1 MRFRTVKNGYDPN
14 EVEQYFKRVRE
25 TYEDTLTAQ
34 RDRIF
39 ALKDEL
45 SKAQAA
51 LAEYENRKEQISKAI
66 ESALSKA
73 DEIEKLTRRK
83 VAKELA
89 SLRRFHKRWVD
100 YFARILRKYPLDE
113 ELAEARAS
121 GDEIARL
128 LGEADSVPDDT
139 LKTDTF
145 DPVGMIE
152 DHLAAE
158 SVDDEETFDYNAA
171 IHPEED
177 LEQILHDLGIMFGED
192 NKRK

>member
-25 TYEDTLTAQ
+25 TYDDTLAAQ

-45 SKAQAA
+45 SRAQAA
-51 LAEYENRKEQISKAI
+51 LAEYESRKERIGAAI

-89 SLRRFHKRWVD
+89 ALRKFHKRWVE
-100 YFARILRKYPLDE
+100 YFARILRKYPIDE
-113 ELAEARAS
+113 ELAKAREN
-121 GDEIARL
+121 GDEIAAI
-128 LGEADSVPDDT
+128 LGEADSTPSG

-158 SVDDEETFDYNAA
+158 STGDDETFDYDAA
-171 IHPEED
+171 IHPEEN
-177 LEQILHDLGIMFGED
+177 LEQILRDLGVMFGEED
-192 NKRK
+192 DKR

>member
-1 MRFRTVKNGYDPN
+1 MRFRTVKNGYYTG

-25 TYEDTLTAQ
+25 TYEETLTAQ

-51 LAEYENRKEQISKAI
+51 LDEYESRKEQISKAI

-73 DEIEKLTRRK
+73 DDIEKLTRRK

-89 SLRRFHKRWVD
+89 ALRKFHKRWVN
-100 YFARILRKYPLDE
+100 YFARIIRKYPLDD
-113 ELAEARAS
+113 ELAAARES
-121 GDEIARL
+121 GDEISRL
-128 LGEADSVPDDT
+128 LGEADAVPAD
-139 LKTDTF
+139 LKEGSF

-171 IHPEED
+171 IHPEEN

-192 NKRK
+192 GKKR

>member
-1 MRFRTVKNGYDPN
+1 MRFKTVKNGYDPN
-14 EVEQYFKRVRE
+14 EVDQYFKRVRE
-25 TYEDTLTAQ
+25 TYDDTLTAQ

-45 SKAQAA
+45 SKAQAS
-51 LAEYENRKEQISKAI
+51 LAEHEGRKEQIGRAI

-100 YFARILRKYPLDE
+100 YFARILRKYPLDD
-113 ELAEARAS
+113 ELAEAREN

-128 LGEADSVPDDT
+128 LGEAESVPSE

-177 LEQILHDLGIMFGED
+177 LGQILHDLGIMFGD
-192 NKRK
+192 DGKKR